1 MSVQTKRVVITGFG
15 AISALGNDW
24 ATVSDNMRNQVTATA
39 HMPEWSDIEGLR
51 TQLAAPVRDFV
62 KPAHYKRKQVR
73 SMGRVALMSTR
84 ATEVALAQAGLLD
97 DPSIANGSMG
107 ISYGSCS
114 GSTAAIAK
122 FGGLLVGRNT
132 KGITATTYVE
142 MMSHTCAVNMGIF
155 FGLKGRI
162 IPTAS
167 ACTSGSQGLGYAY
180 EAIKYGHQ
188 TMMVA
193 GGAEE
198 LCPSQVAVFD
208 TLFATSQKSDQPSTT
223 PQPFD
228 TDRDGLVIGEG
239 ACSLILEEL
248 EHAQARGAKIYAELV
263 GFATNSDGQ
272 HITSPSVDTI
282 KVVIQQALNNAGLD
296 ASDIG
301 YVNAHGTATEQGDIA
316 ETNATQSIFGN
327 KMPISSLKSYF
338 GHSLGACG
346 ALEAWL
352 SIEMMN
358 NDWYAGTANLHNVDP
373 RCGEL
378 NYLTGSG
385 KQMHNEYVMS
395 NNFAFGGVNTSL
407 IFRRW

>member
-1 MSVQTKRVVITGFG
+1 MSVQTKRVVVTGFG

-24 ATVSDNMRNQVTATA
+24 DTVSENMRQQVTATA

-97 DPSIANGSMG
+97 DPSITDGRMG

-114 GSTAAIAK
+114 GSTDAIAK

-208 TLFATSQKSDQPSTT
+208 TLFATSQKNDQPSTT

-228 TDRDGLVIGEG
+228 RDRDGLVIGEG
-239 ACSLILEEL
+239 ACTLILEEL

-272 HITSPSVDTI
+272 HITSPSVETI
-282 KVVIQQALNNAGLD
+282 EVVIRQALKNAGLD

-316 ETNATQSIFGN
+316 ETTATHSIFGSN
-327 KMPISSLKSYF
+327 MPISSLKSYF

-346 ALEAWL
+346 SLEAWL

-358 NDWYAGTANLHNVDP
+358 HDWYAGTANLNNVDP

-378 NYLTGSG
+378 DYLSGSG
-385 KQMHNEYVMS
+385 KNMQNEYVMS